1 MQRRTVNFRYGTPR
15 KAGSD
20 RRDKKPGPQV
30 AAPKNHSSCLSL
42 SLSLPRFS
50 FFSCPWAARPGRGIG
65 GKIVGEKR
73 RLALKGVPQN
83 SWDTSIGN
91 GGEERREALVK
102 AASLGPVIAAA
113 ARPRE
118 IAVRRKYGLM
128 LPPFL
133 LLSSFAKDV
142 PRDRSISF
150 SAFSSF
156 FPSLSSGSFEFF
168 ARSIVPTR
176 ARLSRTAVNVEIN
189 FSGI

>member
-1 MQRRTVNFRYGTPR
+1 MGLLVKPAPTGAIKSPVHRLLLPR
-15 KAGSD
+15 IILPAF
-20 RRDKKPGPQV
+20 
-30 AAPKNHSSCLSL
+30 LSL

-65 GKIVGEKR
+65 GKIVGEER

-133 LLSSFAKDV
+133 LRLV
-142 PRDRSISF
+142 EGCTTRSVNFIF
-150 SAFSSF
+150 GLFLLF
-156 FPSLSSGSFEFF
+156 SLSFVGFVRVFRAFNRSYSGSVVTDG
-168 ARSIVPTR
+168 RKR
-176 ARLSRTAVNVEIN
+176 
-189 FSGI
+189 

>member
-1 MQRRTVNFRYGTPR
+1 MGLLVKPAPTGAIKSPVHRLLLPR
-15 KAGSD
+15 IILPAF
-20 RRDKKPGPQV
+20 
-30 AAPKNHSSCLSL
+30 LSL

-65 GKIVGEKR
+65 GKIVGEER

-133 LLSSFAKDV
+133 LRFV
-142 PRDRSISF
+142 EGCTTRSVNFIF
-150 SAFSSF
+150 GLFLLF
-156 FPSLSSGSFEFF
+156 SLSFVGFVRVFRAFNRSYSGSVVTDGCK
-168 ARSIVPTR
+168 R
-176 ARLSRTAVNVEIN
+176 
-189 FSGI
+189 

>member
-30 AAPKNHSSCLSL
+30 AAPENHSSCLSL

-65 GKIVGEKR
+65 GKIVGEER

-83 SWDTSIGN
+83 WDTSWDTSIGN

-133 LLSSFAKDV
+133 LRLVF
-142 PRDRSISF
+142 REGCTTRSVNFIF
-150 SAFSSF
+150 GLFLLF
-156 FPSLSSGSFEFF
+156 SLSLVGFVRVFRAFNRSYSGSVVTDG
-168 ARSIVPTR
+168 RKR
-176 ARLSRTAVNVEIN
+176 
-189 FSGI
+189 

>member
-1 MQRRTVNFRYGTPR
+1 MGLLVKPAPTGAIKSPVHRLLLPR
-15 KAGSD
+15 IILPAF
-20 RRDKKPGPQV
+20 
-30 AAPKNHSSCLSL
+30 LSL
-42 SLSLPRFS
+42 FLSLPRFS

-65 GKIVGEKR
+65 GKIVGEER

-156 FPSLSSGSFEFF
+156 FPPLSSGSFEFF
-168 ARSIVPTR
+168 ACSIVPTR
-176 ARLSRTAVNVEIN
+176 VRKSPRLSRTVVNVEIN

>member
-1 MQRRTVNFRYGTPR
+1 MGLLVKPAPTGAIKSPVHRLLLPR
-15 KAGSD
+15 IILPAF
-20 RRDKKPGPQV
+20 
-30 AAPKNHSSCLSL
+30 LSL
-42 SLSLPRFS
+42 SLFLVSL
-50 FFSCPWAARPGRGIG
+50 FFHAWAARPGRGIG
-65 GKIVGEKR
+65 GKIVGEER

-133 LLSSFAKDV
+133 LRLVF
-142 PRDRSISF
+142 REGCTTRSVNFIF
-150 SAFSSF
+150 GLFLLF
-156 FPSLSSGSFEFF
+156 SLSFVGFVRVFRAFNRSYSGSVVTDG
-168 ARSIVPTR
+168 RKR
-176 ARLSRTAVNVEIN
+176 
-189 FSGI
+189 